1 MGPMR
6 PPQAARRPLAE
17 RVVLGALV
25 IGAVQATSPTD
36 TVSAIR
42 PWLEGEADRALV
54 ALDRMAP
61 SRERDLDRGV
71 VLLYKGDCEPAER
84 IFAQL
89 RARDPRWLPAARWLA
104 RAQKEL
110 GRPEASDTTEAL
122 LRMPGATGRDH
133 FWAAHLYAER
143 NDLQR
148 ARDGFR
154 HAVASEDDLYL
165 GWRALADLEGVLG
178 HPDAARAARD
188 KAEALYPSVLPEAL
202 PPAPPLPT
210 GQALRYR
217 AKYLLFS
224 VATVTIEDEGQ
235 VRVRGRPARL
245 LTLQAKSS
253 PAAFFLHIDSRYE
266 SYIGGDGAVLA
277 HRNLSDDSTTGRR
290 QTAIDMAPD
299 VGACTVRQVVGGLFS
314 YDLIP
319 LPPRGQDGLSMI
331 EVARAVARARGA
343 LCVIRV
349 VNETWKGAPIRTARV
364 EPILWQGRK
373 VDTVC
378 VQIALRSR
386 SAAGVAGT
394 IQLWISADDRAI
406 PYRAKMQ
413 LPLGSVTLELMPEEH
428 GAR

>member
-1 MGPMR
+1 
-6 PPQAARRPLAE
+6 
-17 RVVLGALV
+17 VVLGVLLV
-25 IGAVQATSPTD
+25 GAVQATSPTD

-42 PWLEGEADRALV
+42 AWLEGETDTALV
-54 ALDRMAP
+54 VLDHMAP
-61 SRERDLDRGV
+61 SPERDLDRGV
-71 VLLYKGDCEPAER
+71 VLLYRGECESAER
-84 IFAQL
+84 IFAEL

-133 FWAAHLYAER
+133 FWAARLYAER
-143 NDLQR
+143 KDLQR

-165 GWRALADLEGVLG
+165 GWRALAELEGALG
-178 HPDAARAARD
+178 HPDAAQAARD
-188 KAEALYPSVLPEAL
+188 KAEALYPGALPEAL
-202 PPAPPLPT
+202 PPASPLPT

-217 AKYLLFS
+217 AKYLLFN
-224 VATVTIEDEGQ
+224 VATVVLKDEGE
-235 VRVRGRPARL
+235 VEIRGRPARL
-245 LTLQAKSS
+245 LTLQAKSGG
-253 PAAFFLHIDSRYE
+253 AAFFLHINSRYE
-266 SYIGGDGAVLA
+266 SYIGADGAVLA
-277 HRNLSDDSTTGRR
+277 HRNLSDDSTGGRR
-290 QTAIDMAPD
+290 QTTIDMAPD
-299 VGACTVRQVVGGLFS
+299 VRTCTVRQIVGGLFS

-331 EVARAVARARGA
+331 EMARAVARARGA

-349 VNETWKGAPIRTARV
+349 VNETWKGAPIRTVRV

-378 VQIALRSR
+378 VEITLTSR
-386 SAAGVAGT
+386 SAAGVAGI

-413 LPLGSVTLELMPEEH
+413 LALGSITLELMPEEH
-428 GAR
+428 EAR